1 MANSLIPRKQTI
13 TVDST
18 MAAKQITVKI
28 LQGARK
34 RLGQDCDPMNSS
46 DEEMCNFAR
55 EEITDEDL
63 LQKEL
68 YKRLDT
74 AGKKQERTTQASKRM
89 VEFAQRQEAL
99 ARKMEKARQDRLYQE
114 RKKQKAVDPLPAV
127 PYWPT
132 PQLSH
137 VTPKSLWQ
145 CISLPHS
152 TRSLLASTLFK
163 LALNINAEF
172 LSQHDAVSTAAVE
185 VEEFQGGL
193 HCVIHKKPRLAI
205 DVVDGRAKICDTQH

>member
-1 MANSLIPRKQTI
+1 
-13 TVDST
+13 

-137 VTPKSLWQ
+137 VTPKSPWQ

>member
-1 MANSLIPRKQTI
+1 
-13 TVDST
+13 
-18 MAAKQITVKI
+18 MAAKQVTVKI

-74 AGKKQERTTQASKRM
+74 AGKKQERTTQASKRLE
-89 VEFAQRQEAL
+89 EFAQRQESL
-99 ARKMEKARQDRLYQE
+99 SRKMEKARQDRLYKE
-114 RKKQKAVDPLPAV
+114 RKKQRAVDPLPAV

-132 PQLSH
+132 PQLSQA
-137 VTPKSLWQ
+137 TQKSAWQ

-152 TRSLLASTLFK
+152 ARSLLASTLLK

-172 LSQHDAVSTAAVE
+172 LSQHDAISAAAVE

-193 HCVIHKKPRLAI
+193 HCMIHRKPRLAI
-205 DVVDGRAKICDTQH
+205 DVVEGSAKICDTQH